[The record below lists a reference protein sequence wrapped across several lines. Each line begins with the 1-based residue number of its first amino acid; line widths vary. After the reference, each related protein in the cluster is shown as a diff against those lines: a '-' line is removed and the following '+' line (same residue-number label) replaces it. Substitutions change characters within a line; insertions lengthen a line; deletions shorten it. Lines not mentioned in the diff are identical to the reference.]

1 MCKSYLVCICV
12 GLLTHDMGLDT
23 PLALDQDRR
32 CRTLE
37 AEQNT
42 AEEGPH
48 RVHCGDTASTEG
60 KERQIYTFIEA
71 SKADT
76 GGKKEFKTAHFL
88 Q

>member
-1 MCKSYLVCICV
+1 MCKSYLVRICV

-32 CRTLE
+32 CRSLE

-48 RVHCGDTASTEG
+48 KVYCGDTASTEG
-60 KERQIYTFIEA
+60 KERQINTFIEVG
-71 SKADT
+71 KADT
-76 GGKKEFKTAHFL
+76 GKKRIQNGTFL